1 MMKKS
6 IPIILTL
13 LLILSSS
20 LIGAPQP
27 QEIMDKVMEVQSS
40 KSSALDIVLTLM
52 DSGGQARTRR
62 LQTLSLTEHGRT
74 SSITVFLSPSS
85 VKNTRFLA
93 VENDQGKTDQW
104 IYLPALKRVKRI
116 AANEEGGSFMGSDFS
131 YADMASTTYESDEA
145 THTLLGETATTYVLS
160 SVPLDTTTYGKTETT
175 VDKDTYLPLQ
185 VDFYSKDGTTLE
197 KQLVT
202 QRIEQVKGKW
212 IPKIITMTTIS
223 SGHST
228 RIEILQSQ
236 YDIAMDSD
244 YFTTR
249 FLETGRP

>member
-1 MMKKS
+1 MKKTLPFIVIVS
-6 IPIILTL
+6 LMLLVKLTA
-13 LLILSSS
+13 
-20 LIGAPQP
+20 APLP

-40 KSSALDIVLTLM
+40 TSSAMDLALTLI
-52 DSGGQARTRR
+52 DPSGQERTRR
-62 LQTLSLTEHGRT
+62 LQTLSLTENDRT

-93 VENDQGKTDQW
+93 VENEQGKTDQW

-131 YADMASTTYESDEA
+131 YADMASTTYDADEA
-145 THTLLGETATTYVLS
+145 THTLLEETDTIYKVR
-160 SVPLDTTTYGKTETT
+160 SVPFDTTTYGKTETT
-175 VDKDTYLPLQ
+175 VDKATFLPLQ
-185 VDFYSKDGTTLE
+185 VDFYAKDGVTLE
-197 KQLVT
+197 KQLLT
-202 QRIEQVKGKW
+202 KETEQINGRW
-212 IPKIITMTTIS
+212 IPKVITIITIS

-228 RIEILQSQ
+228 RIEIIQAQ
-236 YDIAMDSD
+236 YDIAMNSN

>member
-1 MMKKS
+1 MKKTLPFIVIVS
-6 IPIILTL
+6 LMLLVKLTA
-13 LLILSSS
+13 
-20 LIGAPQP
+20 APLP

-40 KSSALDIVLTLM
+40 TSSAMDLALTLI
-52 DSGGQARTRR
+52 DPSGQERTRR
-62 LQTLSLTEHGRT
+62 LQTLSLTENDRT

-93 VENDQGKTDQW
+93 VENEQGKTDQW

-131 YADMASTTYESDEA
+131 YADMASTTYDADEA
-145 THTLLGETATTYVLS
+145 THTLLEETDTIYKVR
-160 SVPLDTTTYGKTETT
+160 SVPFDTTTYGKTETT
-175 VDKDTYLPLQ
+175 VDKATFLPLQ
-185 VDFYSKDGTTLE
+185 VDFYAKDGVTLE
-197 KQLVT
+197 KQLLT
-202 QRIEQVKGKW
+202 KETEQINGRW
-212 IPKIITMTTIS
+212 IPKVITMTTIS

-228 RIEILQSQ
+228 RIEIIQAQ
-236 YDIAMDSD
+236 YDIAMNSN

>member
-1 MMKKS
+1 MKKTLPFIVIVS
-6 IPIILTL
+6 LMLLVNLTA
-13 LLILSSS
+13 
-20 LIGAPQP
+20 APLP

-40 KSSALDIVLTLM
+40 TSSAMDMALTLI
-52 DSGGQARTRR
+52 DPSGQERTRR
-62 LQTLSLTEHGRT
+62 LQTLSLTENDRT

-93 VENDQGKTDQW
+93 VENEQGKTDQW

-131 YADMASTTYESDEA
+131 YADMASTTYDADEA
-145 THTLLGETATTYVLS
+145 THTLLEETDTIYKVR
-160 SVPLDTTTYGKTETT
+160 SVPFDTTTYGKTETT
-175 VDKDTYLPLQ
+175 VDKATFLPLQ
-185 VDFYSKDGTTLE
+185 VDFYAKDGVTLE
-197 KQLVT
+197 KQLLT
-202 QRIEQVKGKW
+202 KETEQINGRW
-212 IPKIITMTTIS
+212 IPKVITMTTIS

-228 RIEILQSQ
+228 RIEIIQAQ
-236 YDIAMDSD
+236 YDIAMNSN

>member
-1 MMKKS
+1 MKKTLPFIVIVS
-6 IPIILTL
+6 LMLLVNLTA
-13 LLILSSS
+13 
-20 LIGAPQP
+20 APLP

-40 KSSALDIVLTLM
+40 TSSAMDMALTLI
-52 DSGGQARTRR
+52 DPSGQERTRR
-62 LQTLSLTEHGRT
+62 LQTLSLTENDRT

-93 VENDQGKTDQW
+93 VENEQGKTDQW

-131 YADMASTTYESDEA
+131 YADMASTTYDADEA
-145 THTLLGETATTYVLS
+145 THTLLEETDTLYKVR
-160 SVPLDTTTYGKTETT
+160 SVPFDTTTYGKTETT
-175 VDKDTYLPLQ
+175 VDKATFLPLQ
-185 VDFYSKDGTTLE
+185 VDFYAKDGVTLE
-197 KQLVT
+197 KQLLT
-202 QRIEQVKGKW
+202 KETEQINGRW
-212 IPKIITMTTIS
+212 IPKVITMTTIS

-228 RIEILQSQ
+228 RIEIIQAQ
-236 YDIAMDSD
+236 YDIAMNSN

>member
-1 MMKKS
+1 MKKT
-6 IPIILTL
+6 IPIILAL
-13 LLILSSS
+13 LLIL
-20 LIGAPQP
+20 LGTLTAAPQP

-40 KSSALDIVLTLM
+40 NSSAMDLELTLI
-52 DSGGQARTRR
+52 DAGGQERTRR
-62 LQTLSLTEHGRT
+62 LQTLSLTENGRT

-93 VENDQGKTDQW
+93 VENEQKKTDQW

-131 YADMASTTYESDEA
+131 YSDMASTTYDADEA
-145 THTLLGETATTYVLS
+145 THTLLEETATSYTVR
-160 SVPLDTTTYGKTETT
+160 SVPFDTATYGKTETT

-185 VDFYSKDGTTLE
+185 VDFYAKDGTTLE

-202 QRIEQVKGKW
+202 QKIEQMNGKW
-212 IPKIITMTTIS
+212 IPKVITMTTIA

-228 RIEILQSQ
+228 KIEILQAQ
-236 YDIAMDSD
+236 YDIAMNSN

>member
-1 MMKKS
+1 MKKT
-6 IPIILTL
+6 IPILLTL
-13 LLILSSS
+13 VLIL
-20 LIGAPQP
+20 LLPLTAAPQP
-27 QEIMDKVMEVQSS
+27 QEIMDKVMEMQSS
-40 KSSALDIVLTLM
+40 NSSAMDLELTLI
-52 DSGGQARTRR
+52 DSGGQERTRR
-62 LQTLSLTEHGRT
+62 LQTLSLTENGKT

-93 VENDQGKTDQW
+93 VENDQDKTDQW

-131 YADMASTTYESDEA
+131 YADMASTTYDADEA
-145 THTLLGETATTYVLS
+145 THTLLGETATTYTVR
-160 SVPLDTTTYGKTETT
+160 SVPFNSTTYGKTETT

-185 VDFYSKDGTTLE
+185 VNFYAKDGSTLE

-202 QRIEQVKGKW
+202 QQIEQMDGKW
-212 IPKIITMTTIS
+212 IPKIITMTTIA

-228 RIEILQSQ
+228 RIEILQAQ
-236 YDIAMDSD
+236 YDIAMNSN

>member
-1 MMKKS
+1 MKKTLPFIVIVS
-6 IPIILTL
+6 LMLLAKLTA
-13 LLILSSS
+13 
-20 LIGAPQP
+20 APLP

-40 KSSALDIVLTLM
+40 TSSAMDLALTLI
-52 DSGGQARTRR
+52 DPSEQERTRR
-62 LQTLSLTEHGRT
+62 LQTLSLTENDRT

-93 VENDQGKTDQW
+93 VENEQGKTDQW

-131 YADMASTTYESDEA
+131 YADMASTTYDADEA
-145 THTLLGETATTYVLS
+145 THTLLEETDTIYKVR
-160 SVPLDTTTYGKTETT
+160 SVPFDTTTYGKTETT
-175 VDKDTYLPLQ
+175 VDKATFLPLQ
-185 VDFYSKDGTTLE
+185 VDFYAKDGVTLE
-197 KQLVT
+197 KQLLT
-202 QRIEQVKGKW
+202 KETEQINGRW
-212 IPKIITMTTIS
+212 IPKVITMTTIS

-228 RIEILQSQ
+228 RIEIIQAQ
-236 YDIAMDSD
+236 YDIAMNSN

>member
-1 MMKKS
+1 MKKIKS
-6 IPIILTL
+6 IILTL
-13 LLILSSS
+13 LLLTLVFPIMA
-20 LIGAPQP
+20 APQP

-40 KSSALDIVLTLM
+40 DSSAMDIELTLI
-52 DSGGQARTRR
+52 DSGGQERTRR
-62 LQTLSLTEHGRT
+62 LQTLSLTENGRT

-93 VENDQGKTDQW
+93 VENEGGKTDQW
-104 IYLPALKRVKRI
+104 IFLPALKRIKRI

-131 YADMASTTYESDEA
+131 YADMASTTYDADEA
-145 THTLLGETATTYVLS
+145 THTLLEETASTYIVR
-160 SVPLDTTTYGKTETT
+160 SVPFDTATYGKTETT

-185 VDFYSKDGTTLE
+185 VDFYAKDGTTLE

-202 QRIEQVKGKW
+202 QQVEQMNGKW
-212 IPKIITMTTIS
+212 IPKTITMTTVA

-228 RIEILQSQ
+228 RIEILQAQ
-236 YDIAMDSD
+236 YDIAMNSN

>member
-1 MMKKS
+1 MKKS

-13 LLILSSS
+13 LFTIL
-20 LIGAPQP
+20 LPLTATPQP

-40 KSSALDIVLTLM
+40 TSSAMDLELTLI
-52 DSGGQARTRR
+52 DSGGQQRTRR
-62 LQTLSLTEHGRT
+62 LQTLSLTENEKT

-93 VENDQGKTDQW
+93 VENDQAKTDQW

-131 YADMASTTYESDEA
+131 YADMASTTYDADEA
-145 THTLLGETATTYVLS
+145 THTLLEETATTYTIR
-160 SVPLDTTTYGKTETT
+160 SVPFDTATYGKTETT

-185 VDFYSKDGTTLE
+185 VDFYTKDGTTLE

-202 QRIEQVKGKW
+202 QKIEQMNGKW
-212 IPKIITMTTIS
+212 IPKIITMTTVS

-228 RIEILQSQ
+228 RIEILQAK
-236 YDIAMDSD
+236 YDIAMNSN

>member
-1 MMKKS
+1 MKKT
-6 IPIILTL
+6 IPILLTL
-13 LLILSSS
+13 VLIL
-20 LIGAPQP
+20 LLPLTAAPQP
-27 QEIMDKVMEVQSS
+27 QEIMDKVMEMQSS
-40 KSSALDIVLTLM
+40 NSSAMDLELTLI
-52 DSGGQARTRR
+52 DSGGQERTRR
-62 LQTLSLTEHGRT
+62 LQTLSLTEDGKT

-93 VENDQGKTDQW
+93 VENDQDKTDQW

-131 YADMASTTYESDEA
+131 YADMASTTYDADEA
-145 THTLLGETATTYVLS
+145 THTLLGETATTYTVR
-160 SVPLDTTTYGKTETT
+160 SVPFNSTTYGKTETT

-185 VDFYSKDGTTLE
+185 VNFYAKDGSTLE

-202 QRIEQVKGKW
+202 QQIEQMDGKW
-212 IPKIITMTTIS
+212 IPKIITMTTIA

-228 RIEILQSQ
+228 RIEILQAQ
-236 YDIAMDSD
+236 YDIAMNSN

>member
-1 MMKKS
+1 MKKT

-13 LLILSSS
+13 ALIL
-20 LIGAPQP
+20 LFPLLAAPKP
-27 QEIMDKVMEVQSS
+27 QEIMDKVMEMQSS
-40 KSSALDIVLTLM
+40 DSSALDLELTLI
-52 DSGGQARTRR
+52 DSGGQERTRR
-62 LQTLSLTEHGRT
+62 LQTLSLTEDGKT

-93 VENDQGKTDQW
+93 VEGAQGKTDQW

-131 YADMASTTYESDEA
+131 YADMASTTYDADEA
-145 THTLLGETATTYVLS
+145 THTLLEETATTYAIR
-160 SVPLDTTTYGKTETT
+160 SVPFEITTYGKTETT
-175 VDKDTYLPLQ
+175 VDKATYLPLQ
-185 VDFYSKDGTTLE
+185 VDFYTKDGTTLE

-202 QRIEQVKGKW
+202 QQIEEMDGKW
-212 IPKIITMTTIS
+212 IPKIITMTTS
-223 SGHST
+223 ASGHST
-228 RIEILQSQ
+228 KIEILQAQ
-236 YDIAMDSD
+236 YDIAMNSN

>member
-1 MMKKS
+1 MKKT
-6 IPIILTL
+6 IPILLTL
-13 LLILSSS
+13 VLIL
-20 LIGAPQP
+20 LLPLTAAPQP
-27 QEIMDKVMEVQSS
+27 QEIMDKVMEMQSS
-40 KSSALDIVLTLM
+40 NSSAMDLELTLI
-52 DSGGQARTRR
+52 DSGGQERTRR
-62 LQTLSLTEHGRT
+62 LQTLSLTENGKT

-93 VENDQGKTDQW
+93 VKNDQDKTDQW

-116 AANEEGGSFMGSDFS
+116 ASNEEGGSFMGSDFS
-131 YADMASTTYESDEA
+131 YADMASTTYDADEA
-145 THTLLGETATTYVLS
+145 THTLLGETATTYTVR
-160 SVPLDTTTYGKTETT
+160 SVPFDTTTYGKTETT

-185 VDFYSKDGTTLE
+185 VNFYAKDGSTLE

-202 QRIEQVKGKW
+202 QQIEQMDGKW
-212 IPKIITMTTIS
+212 IPKIITMTTIA

-228 RIEILQSQ
+228 RIEILQAQ
-236 YDIAMDSD
+236 YDIAMNSN

>member
-1 MMKKS
+1 MKKTLPFIVIVS
-6 IPIILTL
+6 LMLLAKLTA
-13 LLILSSS
+13 
-20 LIGAPQP
+20 APLP

-40 KSSALDIVLTLM
+40 TSSAMDLALTLI
-52 DSGGQARTRR
+52 DPSGQERTRR
-62 LQTLSLTEHGRT
+62 LQTLSLTENDRT

-93 VENDQGKTDQW
+93 VENEQGKTDQW

-131 YADMASTTYESDEA
+131 YADMASTTYDADEA
-145 THTLLGETATTYVLS
+145 THTLLEETDTIYKVR
-160 SVPLDTTTYGKTETT
+160 SVPFDTTTYGKTETT
-175 VDKDTYLPLQ
+175 VDKATFLPLQ
-185 VDFYSKDGTTLE
+185 VDFYAKDGVTLE
-197 KQLVT
+197 KQLLT
-202 QRIEQVKGKW
+202 KETEQINGRW
-212 IPKIITMTTIS
+212 IPKVITMTTIS

-228 RIEILQSQ
+228 RIEIIQAQ
-236 YDIAMDSD
+236 YDIAMNSN

>member
-1 MMKKS
+1 MKKT
-6 IPIILTL
+6 IPIILALALTL
-13 LLILSSS
+13 LLPITA
-20 LIGAPQP
+20 APQP
-27 QEIMDKVMEVQSS
+27 QAIMDKVMEVQSS
-40 KSSALDIVLTLM
+40 DSSAMDLALTLI
-52 DSGGQARTRR
+52 DAGGQERTRR
-62 LQTLSLTEHGRT
+62 LQTLSLTENGRT

-85 VKNTRFLA
+85 VKNTRFLS
-93 VENDQGKTDQW
+93 VENEQGKTDQW

-131 YADMASTTYESDEA
+131 YSDMASTTYDADEA
-145 THTLLGETATTYVLS
+145 THTLLEESATTYVVR
-160 SVPLDTTTYGKTETT
+160 SVPFDTTTYGMTETT

-185 VDFYSKDGTTLE
+185 VNFYSKDGTTLE

-202 QRIEQVKGKW
+202 QQIEQMNGKW
-212 IPKIITMTTIS
+212 IPKVITMTTIA

-228 RIEILQSQ
+228 KIEILQAQ
-236 YDIAMDSD
+236 YDIAMNSN

>member
-1 MMKKS
+1 MKKTLPFIVIVS
-6 IPIILTL
+6 LMLLVKLTA
-13 LLILSSS
+13 
-20 LIGAPQP
+20 APLP

-40 KSSALDIVLTLM
+40 TSSAMDLALTLI
-52 DSGGQARTRR
+52 DPSGQERTRR
-62 LQTLSLTEHGRT
+62 LQTLSLTENDRT

-93 VENDQGKTDQW
+93 VENEQGKTDQW

-131 YADMASTTYESDEA
+131 YADMASTTYDADEA
-145 THTLLGETATTYVLS
+145 THTLLEETDTLYKVR
-160 SVPLDTTTYGKTETT
+160 SVPFDTTTYGKTETT
-175 VDKDTYLPLQ
+175 VDKATFLPLQ
-185 VDFYSKDGTTLE
+185 VDFYAKDGVTLE
-197 KQLVT
+197 KQLLT
-202 QRIEQVKGKW
+202 KETEQINGRW
-212 IPKIITMTTIS
+212 IPKVITMTTIS

-228 RIEILQSQ
+228 RIEIIQAQ
-236 YDIAMDSD
+236 YDIAMNSN

>member
-1 MMKKS
+1 MKKPIS
-6 IPIILTL
+6 IILALVLIIL
-13 LLILSSS
+13 LP

-40 KSSALDIVLTLM
+40 DSSALDLELTLI
-52 DSGGQARTRR
+52 DSGGQERTRR
-62 LQTLSLTEHGRT
+62 LQTLSLTEGDKT

-131 YADMASTTYESDEA
+131 YADMASTTYDADEA
-145 THTLLGETATTYVLS
+145 THTLLEETATTYKVR
-160 SVPLDTTTYGKTETT
+160 SVPFDTTTYGKTETT

-185 VDFYSKDGTTLE
+185 VDFYTKDGTTLE

-202 QRIEQVKGKW
+202 QQIEQMNGKW
-212 IPKIITMTTIS
+212 IPKIITMTTVAIE
-223 SGHST
+223 HST
-228 RIEILQSQ
+228 RIEILQAQ
-236 YDIAMDSD
+236 YDIAMNSN

>member
-1 MMKKS
+1 MKKTLPFIVIVS
-6 IPIILTL
+6 LMLLVKLTA
-13 LLILSSS
+13 
-20 LIGAPQP
+20 APLP

-40 KSSALDIVLTLM
+40 TSSAMDLALTLI
-52 DSGGQARTRR
+52 DPSGQERTRR
-62 LQTLSLTEHGRT
+62 LQTLSLTENDRT

-93 VENDQGKTDQW
+93 VENEQGKTDQW

-131 YADMASTTYESDEA
+131 YADMASTTYDADEA
-145 THTLLGETATTYVLS
+145 THTLLEETDTIYKVR
-160 SVPLDTTTYGKTETT
+160 SVPFDTTTYGKTETT
-175 VDKDTYLPLQ
+175 VDKATFLPLQ
-185 VDFYSKDGTTLE
+185 VDFYAKDGVTLE
-197 KQLVT
+197 KQLLT
-202 QRIEQVKGKW
+202 KETEQINGRW
-212 IPKIITMTTIS
+212 IPKVITMTTIA

-228 RIEILQSQ
+228 RIEIIQAQ
-236 YDIAMDSD
+236 YDIAMNSN

>member
-1 MMKKS
+1 MNKT
-6 IPIILTL
+6 IPFILALALTFL
-13 LLILSSS
+13 FPITA
-20 LIGAPQP
+20 APQP
-27 QEIMDKVMEVQSS
+27 QVIMDKVMEVQSS
-40 KSSALDIVLTLM
+40 NSSALDLELTLI
-52 DSGGQARTRR
+52 DAGGQERTRR
-62 LQTLSLTEHGRT
+62 LQTLSLTENGRT

-85 VKNTRFLA
+85 VKNTRFLS
-93 VENDQGKTDQW
+93 VENEQGKTDQW

-131 YADMASTTYESDEA
+131 YSDMASTTYDADEA
-145 THTLLGETATTYVLS
+145 THTLLEESATAYVVR
-160 SVPLDTTTYGKTETT
+160 SVPFDTTTYGKTETT

-185 VDFYSKDGTTLE
+185 VDFYAKDGTTLE

-202 QRIEQVKGKW
+202 QQIEQMNGKW
-212 IPKIITMTTIS
+212 IPKVIIMTTIA

-228 RIEILQSQ
+228 KIEILQAQ
-236 YDIAMDSD
+236 YDIAMNSN

>member
-1 MMKKS
+1 MKKTLPFIVIVS
-6 IPIILTL
+6 LMLLVNLTA
-13 LLILSSS
+13 
-20 LIGAPQP
+20 APLP

-40 KSSALDIVLTLM
+40 SSSAMDLELTLI
-52 DSGGQARTRR
+52 DPSGQERTRR
-62 LQTLSLTEHGRT
+62 LQTLSLTENDRT

-93 VENDQGKTDQW
+93 VENEQGKTDQW

-131 YADMASTTYESDEA
+131 YADMASTTYDADEA
-145 THTLLGETATTYVLS
+145 THTLLEETDTIYKVR
-160 SVPLDTTTYGKTETT
+160 SVPFDTTTYGKTETT
-175 VDKDTYLPLQ
+175 VDKATFLPLQ
-185 VDFYSKDGTTLE
+185 VDFYAKDGVTLE
-197 KQLVT
+197 KQLLT
-202 QRIEQVKGKW
+202 KETEQINGRW
-212 IPKIITMTTIS
+212 IPKVITMTTIA

-228 RIEILQSQ
+228 RIEIIQAQ
-236 YDIAMDSD
+236 YDIAMNSN

>member
-1 MMKKS
+1 MKK
-6 IPIILTL
+6 PITIMLTL
-13 LLILSSS
+13 LLIL
-20 LIGAPQP
+20 LGPLTGAPQP
-27 QEIMDKVMEVQSS
+27 QEIMDRVMESQSS
-40 KSSALDIVLTLM
+40 DSSALDIELTLI
-52 DSGGQARTRR
+52 DSGGQERTRR
-62 LQTLSLTEHGRT
+62 LQTLSLTEQGRT

-145 THTLLGETATTYVLS
+145 THTLLEETAKTYVLR
-160 SVPLDTTTYGKTETT
+160 SVPFDATTYGKTETT

-202 QRIEQVKGKW
+202 QQIEQVKGKW
-212 IPKIITMTTIS
+212 IPKVITMTTLS

-236 YDIAMDSD
+236 YDLAMNSN
-244 YFTTR
+244 YFTTK

>member
-1 MMKKS
+1 MKKT
-6 IPIILTL
+6 IPIILAL
-13 LLILSSS
+13 LLIL
-20 LIGAPQP
+20 LGPLTAAPQP

-40 KSSALDIVLTLM
+40 NSSAMDLELTLI
-52 DSGGQARTRR
+52 DAGGQERTRR
-62 LQTLSLTEHGRT
+62 LQTLSLTENGRT

-93 VENDQGKTDQW
+93 VENEQKKTDQW

-131 YADMASTTYESDEA
+131 YSDMASTTYDADEA
-145 THTLLGETATTYVLS
+145 THTLLEETATSYTVR
-160 SVPLDTTTYGKTETT
+160 SVPFDTATYGKTETT

-185 VDFYSKDGTTLE
+185 VDFYAKDGTTLE

-202 QRIEQVKGKW
+202 QKIEQMNGKW
-212 IPKIITMTTIS
+212 IPKVITMTTIA

-228 RIEILQSQ
+228 KIEILQAQ
-236 YDIAMDSD
+236 YDIAMNSN

>member
-1 MMKKS
+1 MKKTLPFIVIVS
-6 IPIILTL
+6 LMLLVKLTA
-13 LLILSSS
+13 
-20 LIGAPQP
+20 APLP

-40 KSSALDIVLTLM
+40 TSSAMDLALTLI
-52 DSGGQARTRR
+52 DPSGQERTRR
-62 LQTLSLTEHGRT
+62 LQTLSLTENDRT

-93 VENDQGKTDQW
+93 VENEQGKTDQW

-131 YADMASTTYESDEA
+131 YADMASTTYDADEA
-145 THTLLGETATTYVLS
+145 THTLLEETDTIYKVR
-160 SVPLDTTTYGKTETT
+160 SVPFDTTTYGKTETT
-175 VDKDTYLPLQ
+175 VDKATFLPIQ
-185 VDFYSKDGTTLE
+185 VDFYAKDGVTLE
-197 KQLVT
+197 KQLLT
-202 QRIEQVKGKW
+202 KETEQINGRW
-212 IPKIITMTTIS
+212 IPKVITMTTIS

-228 RIEILQSQ
+228 RIEIIQAQ
-236 YDIAMDSD
+236 YDIAMNSN

>member
-1 MMKKS
+1 MKKTL
-6 IPIILTL
+6 PIILALVLTML
-13 LLILSSS
+13 FPITA
-20 LIGAPQP
+20 APQP
-27 QEIMDKVMEVQSS
+27 QQIMDKVMEVQNSE
-40 KSSALDIVLTLM
+40 SSALDLALTLI
-52 DSGGQARTRR
+52 DTGGQERTRR
-62 LQTLSLTEHGRT
+62 LQTLSLTENGRT
-74 SSITVFLSPSS
+74 SSLTVFLSPSS
-85 VKNTRFLA
+85 VKNTRFLS
-93 VENDQGKTDQW
+93 VENEQGKTDQW

-145 THTLLGETATTYVLS
+145 THTLLEESATTYVVR
-160 SVPLDTTTYGKTETT
+160 SVPFDRSTYGKTETT

-185 VDFYSKDGTTLE
+185 VDFYAKDGITLE

-202 QRIEQVKGKW
+202 QQIEQMHGKW
-212 IPKIITMTTIS
+212 ISKVITMTTIA

-228 RIEILQSQ
+228 KIEILQAQ
-236 YDIAMDSD
+236 YDIAMNSN

>member
-1 MMKKS
+1 MNKS

-13 LLILSSS
+13 LLLL
-20 LIGAPQP
+20 LIPITAAPDP

-40 KSSALDIVLTLM
+40 NSSALDLGLTLI
-52 DSGGQARTRR
+52 DSGGQERTRR
-62 LQTLSLTEHGRT
+62 LQTLSLTENGRT

-93 VENDQGKTDQW
+93 VENEQGKTDQW

-131 YADMASTTYESDEA
+131 YADMASTTYEADEA
-145 THTLLGETATTYVLS
+145 THTLLSETETTYTVR
-160 SVPLDTTTYGKTETT
+160 SVPFDTTTYGKTETT
-175 VDKDTYLPLQ
+175 VDKKTYLPLQ
-185 VDFYSKDGTTLE
+185 VDFYAKDGTTLE
-197 KQLVT
+197 KQLKT
-202 QRIEQVKGKW
+202 EQIDQINGRWV
-212 IPKIITMTTIS
+212 PKVITMTTVA

-228 RIEILQSQ
+228 RLEIMQAQ
-236 YDIAMDSD
+236 YDIAMNSN

>member
-1 MMKKS
+1 MKKT

-13 LLILSSS
+13 LVMLLIP
-20 LIGAPQP
+20 ITAAPKP

-40 KSSALDIVLTLM
+40 NSSAMDLELTLM
-52 DSGGQARTRR
+52 DTGGQERTRR
-62 LQTLSLTEHGRT
+62 LQTLSLTESGRT

-93 VENDQGKTDQW
+93 VENEQNKTDQW
-104 IYLPALKRVKRI
+104 IFLPALKRVKRI

-131 YADMASTTYESDEA
+131 YADMASTTYDADEA
-145 THTLLGETATTYVLS
+145 THTLLEETATTYTVR
-160 SVPLDTTTYGKTETT
+160 SVPFDTTTYGKTETT

-185 VDFYSKDGTTLE
+185 VNFYAKDGTTLE

-202 QRIEQVKGKW
+202 QQIEQMNGKW
-212 IPKIITMTTIS
+212 IPKIITMTTIA

-228 RIEILQSQ
+228 RIEILQAQ
-236 YDIAMDSD
+236 YDIAMNSN

>member
-1 MMKKS
+1 MKKTLPFIVIVS
-6 IPIILTL
+6 LMLLVNLTA
-13 LLILSSS
+13 
-20 LIGAPQP
+20 APLP

-40 KSSALDIVLTLM
+40 TSSAMDMALTLI
-52 DSGGQARTRR
+52 DPSGQERTRR
-62 LQTLSLTEHGRT
+62 LQTLSLTENDRT

-93 VENDQGKTDQW
+93 VENEQGKTDQW

-131 YADMASTTYESDEA
+131 YADMASTTYDADEA
-145 THTLLGETATTYVLS
+145 THTLLEETDTIYKVR
-160 SVPLDTTTYGKTETT
+160 SVPFDTTTYGKTETT
-175 VDKDTYLPLQ
+175 VDKATFLPLQ
-185 VDFYSKDGTTLE
+185 VDFYAKDGVTLE
-197 KQLVT
+197 KQLLT
-202 QRIEQVKGKW
+202 KETEQINGRW
-212 IPKIITMTTIS
+212 IPKVITMTTIA

-228 RIEILQSQ
+228 RIEIIQAQ
-236 YDIAMDSD
+236 YDIAMNSN

>member
-1 MMKKS
+1 MKKT

-13 LLILSSS
+13 LLILLSP
-20 LIGAPQP
+20 LTAAPEP

-40 KSSALDIVLTLM
+40 TSSAMDLALTLI
-52 DSGGQARTRR
+52 DAGGQERTRR
-62 LQTLSLTEHGRT
+62 LQTLSLTENGKT

-131 YADMASTTYESDEA
+131 YADMASTTYDADEA
-145 THTLLGETATTYVLS
+145 THTLLEETETTYRVR
-160 SVPLDTTTYGKTETT
+160 SVPFDSSTYGKTETT
-175 VDKDTYLPLQ
+175 VDKATYLPLQ
-185 VDFYSKDGTTLE
+185 VDFYAKDGTTME
-197 KQLVT
+197 KQLKTSQTDQINGRWV
-202 QRIEQVKGKW
+202 
-212 IPKIITMTTIS
+212 PKVITMTTIA

-228 RIEILQSQ
+228 RIEIIQAQ
-236 YDIAMDSD
+236 YDIAMNSN